1 MWKTRLLF
9 QQVSL
14 VRINLFNL
22 IGIKM
27 KEFREKNE
35 NKSKDFI
42 KTFVIS

>member
-9 QQVSL
+9 HQVNL
-14 VRINLFNL
+14 VRRNLFNL

-35 NKSKDFI
+35 IKSKDFI